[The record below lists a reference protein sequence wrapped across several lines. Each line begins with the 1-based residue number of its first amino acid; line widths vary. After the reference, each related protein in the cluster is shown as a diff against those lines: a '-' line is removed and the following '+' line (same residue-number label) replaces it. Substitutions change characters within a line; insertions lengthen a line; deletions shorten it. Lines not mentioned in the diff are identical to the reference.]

1 MCDIIDRKKELIMSK
16 SDWRTKNEV
25 VRDKV
30 LLIYPE
36 WSEWT
41 RDLKRIFVLLPSY
54 GAGWDGIENMCK
66 DLGAKWEYEKV
77 KEMIL
82 GKESFVRALEEYK
95 SNGYKYRTSMSEF
108 VDKTKTKWRSRIKW
122 SQLQHAYLIESGI
135 TSFIKG
141 EVSKI
146 SASEA
151 KLVEKSMLL
160 ELQPAVS
167 QESSKNESDTGTPE
181 SLVQFEE
188 LAERYGG

>member
-1 MCDIIDRKKELIMSK
+1 MSK

-54 GAGWDGIENMCK
+54 GADWDGIENMCK
-66 DLGAKWEYEKV
+66 DLGEKWEYEAV
-77 KEMIL
+77 KKMIL

-151 KLVEKSMLL
+151 KLVEQSMLL

-167 QESSKNESDTGTPE
+167 SNNIQESSGNGSKPADSEGVS
-181 SLVQFEE
+181 QFTE
-188 LAERYGG
+188 LARQLGG